1 MRSIPIAALSP
12 ATTDACGTGVDRRKV
27 RTRAALAESIEPYN
41 GDKMQARPLTPRES
55 ADQSAGFDEIA
66 YGGLPDGRT
75 TLPAGG
81 LGTCKTIRAAFSVG

>member
-1 MRSIPIAALSP
+1 
-12 ATTDACGTGVDRRKV
+12 
-27 RTRAALAESIEPYN
+27 
-41 GDKMQARPLTPRES
+41 MQARPLTPRES